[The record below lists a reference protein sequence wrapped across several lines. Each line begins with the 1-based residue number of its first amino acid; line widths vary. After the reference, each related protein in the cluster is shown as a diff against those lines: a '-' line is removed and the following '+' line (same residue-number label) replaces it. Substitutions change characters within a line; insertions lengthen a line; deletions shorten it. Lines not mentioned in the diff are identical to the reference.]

1 MRLHLRSTALTG
13 EPLDVE
19 AEVFTG
25 ATSLDLVRA
34 MQAARRFAER
44 QTLDEFIESL
54 VAGARRFAGIELV
67 VKGQT
72 ADERASSLVG
82 ALLDAKLATITD
94 DEPSTADGE
103 KEAHA

>member
-19 AEVFTG
+19 AEVFSG

-34 MQAARRFAER
+34 MQSARRFADR
-44 QTLDEFIESL
+44 QPLDEFIDGL
-54 VAGARRFAGIELV
+54 VAGAQRFAAIELV
-67 VKGQT
+67 VKGHT
-72 ADERASSLVG
+72 PDERAASFVG

-94 DEPSTADGE
+94 DEPPTADGG
-103 KEAHA
+103 KGAHA

>member
-19 AEVFTG
+19 AEVFSG
-25 ATSLDLVRA
+25 ATSFDLVRA

-44 QTLDEFIESL
+44 QPLDEFIDSL

-67 VKGQT
+67 VKGHT
-72 ADERASSLVG
+72 PDERAASFIG
-82 ALLDAKLATITD
+82 ALLDAKLATIAD
-94 DEPSTADGE
+94 DEPPTADGG
-103 KEAHA
+103 KGAHA